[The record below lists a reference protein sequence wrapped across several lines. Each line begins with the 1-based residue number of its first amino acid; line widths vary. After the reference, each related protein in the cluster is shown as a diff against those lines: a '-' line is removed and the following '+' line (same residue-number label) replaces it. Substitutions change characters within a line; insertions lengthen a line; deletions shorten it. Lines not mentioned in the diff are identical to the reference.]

1 MHEWNSQNIQKY
13 KKKPCVVNVAFYAFV
28 TLQSSAYHLLGNLII
43 SPVRRQ
49 SPPPKKKRKKHKRK
63 AFFNEPLPTLKR
75 KSGDMSGLPWIS
87 LDFVPTCFC
96 CLYCT
101 PYFVFFVFSEVSP
114 WSPLFDDSAHL
125 WMDLL
130 SAQGFFIRIFF
141 FFFKKIHTEA
151 VAVEVVTLIFLV
163 KENLQLPFVKQFLW
177 PQLWK
182 DNHHNWLNQVL
193 WAQTKANLGWCI
205 NQPDISTSSS
215 AGAASLQ
222 NN

>member
-1 MHEWNSQNIQKY
+1 M
-13 KKKPCVVNVAFYAFV
+13 VNVAFYAFV

-49 SPPPKKKRKKHKRK
+49 SPPRKKRKKHKRK

-141 FFFKKIHTEA
+141 FFF
-151 VAVEVVTLIFLV
+151 
-163 KENLQLPFVKQFLW
+163 Q
-177 PQLWK
+177 K
-182 DNHHNWLNQVL
+182 DTYGSRRCRSCYTHFFGERKPPATVC
-193 WAQTKANLGWCI
+193 QT
-205 NQPDISTSSS
+205 ISM
-215 AGAASLQ
+215 AAAMKG
-222 NN
+222 